1 MIFNHFQL
9 SRFSISILIIE
20 LWSIKR
26 CSKLRI
32 LSKIVHIQNGFP
44 LIITQLSSFV
54 TSLYTHMHAHTNTHT
69 HKHRHTHTL
78 THGNAAP
85 ALPSPWFKSQRWT
98 LYCKPSVELTSSKR
112 LKALSSSFTKPLR
125 PSKLLLQKNIQAKSF
140 NRKSCKT
147 WTNITMKKY
156 WYTIFQ

>member
-1 MIFNHFQL
+1 MWF
-9 SRFSISILIIE
+9 
-20 LWSIKR
+20 
-26 CSKLRI
+26 KLAWRH
-32 LSKIVHIQNGFP
+32 LATWWWKFP
-44 LIITQLSSFV
+44 QAGANTIRSYGSHTQ
-54 TSLYTHMHAHTNTHT
+54 THAHT

-147 WTNITMKKY
+147 WTNTTMKKY
-156 WYTIFQ
+156 WYTIFQQKKEKHLCHILIYFFITLTR